1 MCETSTKPLG
11 RPPKRDLSYVQLEY
25 YVDERDVEG
34 WIRRAE
40 ECVRLKGYTWD
51 EASGYVLYHIRG
63 GRRLSYAHK

>member
-1 MCETSTKPLG
+1 MTNVGETSNKPLG

-40 ECVRLKGYTWD
+40 ECVRLKGYTG
-51 EASGYVLYHIRG
+51 E
-63 GRRLSYAHK
+63 